1 MVYNY
6 LFKDEITLETV
17 NELIEKIQDKEKIN
31 LWFSTNG
38 GDCEAM
44 AYLISVFN
52 SLGKKI
58 TITLTGEVSS
68 AGTDLL
74 IDYTGELK
82 ISKDISYMVFHKED
96 RYLLTLRK
104 DIISSKRLLKICEK
118 NNKKYSKKL
127 VNKGILNKKQL
138 IQFNKGEDVV
148 LYKKDILKLKL

>member
-17 NELIEKIQDKEKIN
+17 NDLIEKIQDKEKIN

-38 GDCEAM
+38 GDCEDM

-58 TITLTGEVSS
+58 TITLTGEVCS

-74 IDYTGELK
+74 IDYTGKLK
-82 ISKDISYMVFHKED
+82 ISKNIDYMLFHKAD
-96 RYLLTLRK
+96 RYILMLRK
-104 DIISSKRLLKICEK
+104 SGISSKKLLKILEED
-118 NNKKYSKKL
+118 NKKYLKKL

-138 IQFNKGEDVV
+138 IQFNNGKDVI